1 MALQEA
7 PAIVQASGDLGDV
20 IKVDLNHALHDA
32 LGTLGTYSNF
42 HLLISSFK
50 VTDGSVAITPNKT
63 VTTATDRDILEP
75 QGANPFVKSGV
86 FYFIPKLDANKIQS
100 GDIPD
105 PITAVG
111 NFTYD
116 VTINGVS
123 EERFGA
129 ITISAQAGYT
139 SMTLDGPVGSAA
151 NASNLPLDVDKIEQR
166 LRYLDFR
173 GKKLTQSGISPP
185 VVVDGRNGTILAAGD
200 PIISGGYPTGRV
212 G

>member
-1 MALQEA
+1 M
-7 PAIVQASGDLGDV
+7 
-20 IKVDLNHALHDA
+20 
-32 LGTLGTYSNF
+32 
-42 HLLISSFK
+42 
-50 VTDGSVAITPNKT
+50 
-63 VTTATDRDILEP
+63 
-75 QGANPFVKSGV
+75 KSGV

-123 EERFGA
+123 EERFGTIA
-129 ITISAQAGYT
+129 ISAQAGYT
-139 SMTLDGPVGSAA
+139 SMTLDGPVGGAA

-185 VVVDGRNGTILAAGD
+185 VVVDGRNGTILARGD
-200 PIISGGYPTGRV
+200 PIFQAVIQPGGLGNPLV
-212 G
+212 DCLAPE